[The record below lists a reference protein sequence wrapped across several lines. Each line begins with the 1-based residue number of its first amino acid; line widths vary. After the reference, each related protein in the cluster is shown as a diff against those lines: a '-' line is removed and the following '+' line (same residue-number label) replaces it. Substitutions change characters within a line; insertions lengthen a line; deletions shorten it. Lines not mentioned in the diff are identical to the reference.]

1 MKHQYIIQSGH
12 PRLLV
17 FFAGWASDP
26 TPFQDYRPAGRDYVV
41 CYDYRTLENDFI
53 PHGTYHEADIVAW
66 SMGVWAASH
75 VVPMLDVPIGK
86 SIAINGTPYPIDAG
100 RGIPPAIWQGTLD
113 NLSPLSLHKFTRR
126 MCADTEAFHR
136 FLRVTPRRPVDELA
150 EEMRAI
156 TRMLDALPALNNQKG
171 DPWLDAMFS
180 GQGVGQTLTITGPC
194 GNGFD
199 TAAAAA
205 AGRVAVVGGGIG
217 VAPLLL
223 LCKELSA
230 AGPKPELYVGFRDEP
245 YGLEAFL
252 PYCGAISVA
261 TDSGAA
267 GYHGL
272 VTGILHPENF
282 DLVLACG
289 PTPMMRGV
297 AALCKE
303 KGVRCLVS
311 LERKMACGLGACL
324 GCTCQTKVGPRTVCK
339 DGPVFSAEE
348 VFDLD

>member
-1 MKHQYIIQSGH
+1 MKHQYIIQSEH

-156 TRMLDALPALNNQKG
+156 TRMLDALPAPAFAWQQAVVGNNDRIIPPANQTRA
-171 DPWLDAMFS
+171 WQESDAR
-180 GQGVGQTLTITGPC
+180 VTITGI
-194 GNGFD
+194 
-199 TAAAAA
+199 AH
-205 AGRVAVVGGGIG
+205 
-217 VAPLLL
+217 
-223 LCKELSA
+223 
-230 AGPKPELYVGFRDEP
+230 YDEP
-245 YGLEAFL
+245 TFKHYLQDVW
-252 PYCGAISVA
+252 IN
-261 TDSGAA
+261 D
-267 GYHGL
+267 
-272 VTGILHPENF
+272 
-282 DLVLACG
+282 
-289 PTPMMRGV
+289 
-297 AALCKE
+297 K
-303 KGVRCLVS
+303 
-311 LERKMACGLGACL
+311 
-324 GCTCQTKVGPRTVCK
+324 
-339 DGPVFSAEE
+339 
-348 VFDLD
+348 